1 MTSAAREMNCEQIFK
16 KPGVDR
22 WNHISSGTGRT
33 ILDLFPQSNMFRN
46 HLRIEFDRCSKWKEK
61 IILIDHRILMDSSI
75 VATDTNA
82 GIFPLIFKMIFD
94 YVLVMPA
101 HSPSN

>member
-1 MTSAAREMNCEQIFK
+1 MTSAAREMIVSKLKK

-46 HLRIEFDRCSKWKEK
+46 HRRIEFDRCSKWKEK
-61 IILIDHRILMDSSI
+61 IILIE
-75 VATDTNA
+75 
-82 GIFPLIFKMIFD
+82 
-94 YVLVMPA
+94 Y
-101 HSPSN
+101 